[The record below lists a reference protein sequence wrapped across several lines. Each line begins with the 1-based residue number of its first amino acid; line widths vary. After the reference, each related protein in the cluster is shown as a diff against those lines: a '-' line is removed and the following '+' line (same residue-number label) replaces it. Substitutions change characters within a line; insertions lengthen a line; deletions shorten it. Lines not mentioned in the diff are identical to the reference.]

1 MSLSALEA
9 RGPEDHEETKM
20 PMTLVGQ
27 YDSPY
32 TRRVAVSLGLL
43 GFAFEHDARSVF
55 GDFDSMRT
63 TNPLGRVPS
72 LILADG
78 TTLIDSMAI
87 LDWLDQQV
95 GPERA
100 LLPVNGPARQAAL
113 QRIALA
119 TGTID
124 KVMATAYE
132 RFVRPERHR
141 WPDWIARCR
150 TQAEGG
156 LRALAGQPW
165 PEGARLGQDW
175 ITTACMIRYVRLADP
190 DLLPAGRHPT
200 LDAVAERCEA
210 LPAFKATWP
219 ADYVV
224 PSSD

>member
-1 MSLSALEA
+1 M
-9 RGPEDHEETKM
+9 R
-20 PMTLVGQ
+20 MTLVGQ

-43 GFAFEHDARSVF
+43 GFDFGHDARSVF
-55 GDFDSMRT
+55 VDFESMRT

-72 LILADG
+72 LILPG
-78 TTLIDSMAI
+78 RTTLIDSMAI

-100 LLPVNGPARQAAL
+100 LLPASGPARQEAL

-124 KVMATAYE
+124 KVMGAAYE
-132 RFVRPERHR
+132 RLVRPQRYR
-141 WPDWIARCR
+141 WPDWIVRCR

-156 LRALAGQPW
+156 LRALEEQVWLAD
-165 PEGARLGQDW
+165 ARLRQDAV
-175 ITTACMIRYVRLADP
+175 TTACMIRYVRLADP
-190 DLLPAGRHPT
+190 DLMQPGRYPT
-200 LDAVAERCEA
+200 LDALSDRCEA

-224 PSSD
+224 PASA

>member
-1 MSLSALEA
+1 MI
-9 RGPEDHEETKM
+9 
-20 PMTLVGQ
+20 LVGQ

-43 GFAFEHDARSVF
+43 GFEFEHDTRSVF
-55 GDFDSMRT
+55 ADFDSMRA

-78 TTLIDSMAI
+78 TTLIDSAAI

-100 LLPVNGPARQAAL
+100 LLPPGGAARQQAL

-124 KVMATAYE
+124 KVLGGAYE
-132 RFVRPERHR
+132 RLVRPSSYR
-141 WPDWIARCR
+141 WPDWLARCR

-156 LRALAGQPW
+156 LAALAALPW
-165 PEGARLGQDW
+165 PAAARLCQAW
-175 ITTACMIRYVRLADP
+175 VTTACMIRYVQLADP
-190 DLLPAGRHPT
+190 DLLKPGRYPA
-200 LDAVAERCEA
+200 LDLVSERCEA
-210 LPAFKATWP
+210 LPAFKATYP

-224 PSSD
+224 PASA

>member
-1 MSLSALEA
+1 M
-9 RGPEDHEETKM
+9 TM
-20 PMTLVGQ
+20 PMILVGQ

-43 GFAFEHDARSVF
+43 GFDFEHDARSVF
-55 GDFDSMRT
+55 ADFESMRA

-72 LILADG
+72 LILSDG
-78 TTLIDSMAI
+78 TTLIDSTAI

-95 GPERA
+95 GPQRA
-100 LLPVNGPARQAAL
+100 LLPASGPARQEAQ

-124 KVMATAYE
+124 KVMGAAYE
-132 RFVRPERHR
+132 RFVRPERYR
-141 WPDWIARCR
+141 WADWIARCR

-156 LRALAGQPW
+156 LRALAGQAW
-165 PEGARLGQDW
+165 SADARLCQDQ
-175 ITTACMIRYVRLADP
+175 ITTACMIRYVRLAAP
-190 DLLPAGRHPT
+190 DLLPTGRYLT
-200 LDAVAERCEA
+200 LDAVADRCEA

-224 PSSD
+224 PAPA

>member
-1 MSLSALEA
+1 MS
-9 RGPEDHEETKM
+9 

-32 TRRVAVSLGLL
+32 TRRVAVSLGML
-43 GFAFEHDARSVF
+43 GFAFEQDPRSVF
-55 GDFDSMRT
+55 ADFESMRG

-78 TTLIDSMAI
+78 TTLIDSGAI
-87 LDWLDQQV
+87 LDWLDLQV

-100 LLPVNGPARQAAL
+100 LLPPSGPARQEVL

-124 KVMATAYE
+124 KVMGAAYE
-132 RFVRPERHR
+132 RFVRPERYR
-141 WPDWIARCR
+141 WADWITRCR

-156 LRALAGQPW
+156 LQALAAQVW
-165 PEGARLGQDW
+165 PGDAPVRQDW
-175 ITTACMIRYVRLADP
+175 ITTACMMRYVRLADP
-190 DLLPAGRHPT
+190 GLLPTGRYPS
-200 LDAVAERCEA
+200 LDVVADRCEA

-224 PSSD
+224 PVTT

>member
-1 MSLSALEA
+1 MI
-9 RGPEDHEETKM
+9 
-20 PMTLVGQ
+20 TLVGQ

-43 GFAFEHDARSVF
+43 GVDFAHDTRSVF
-55 GDFDSMRT
+55 ADFDSLRA

-72 LILADG
+72 LILSDG
-78 TTLIDSMAI
+78 TVLIDSAAI

-100 LLPVNGPARQAAL
+100 LLPASGPARRDAL

-119 TGTID
+119 SGTID
-124 KVMATAYE
+124 KVMGSGYE
-132 RFVRPERHR
+132 RLVRPERYR

-156 LRALAGQPW
+156 LAALAAQRW
-165 PEGARLGQDW
+165 MADAKVGQDW
-175 ITTACMIRYVRLADP
+175 ITTACMMRYVRLADP
-190 DLLPAGRHPT
+190 GLLPIGRYPT
-200 LDAVAERCEA
+200 LDALSDRCEA

-219 ADYVV
+219 ADYAV
-224 PSSD
+224 PAAGTSKP

>member
-1 MSLSALEA
+1 MI
-9 RGPEDHEETKM
+9 
-20 PMTLVGQ
+20 LVGQ

-43 GFAFEHDARSVF
+43 GFEFEHDTRSVF
-55 GDFDSMRT
+55 ADFDSLRA

-78 TTLIDSMAI
+78 TTLIDSAAI

-100 LLPVNGPARQAAL
+100 LLPPGGPARQQAL

-124 KVMATAYE
+124 KVLGGAYE
-132 RFVRPERHR
+132 RLIRPSSYR
-141 WPDWIARCR
+141 WPDWLARCR

-156 LRALAGQPW
+156 LAALAALPW
-165 PEGARLGQDW
+165 PTDARLCQAW
-175 ITTACMIRYVRLADP
+175 VTTACMIRYVRLADP
-190 DLLPAGRHPT
+190 ALLRPGRYPA
-200 LDAVAERCEA
+200 LDMVAERCEA
-210 LPAFKATWP
+210 LPAFKATYP
-219 ADYVV
+219 AEYVV
-224 PSSD
+224 PPST

>member
-1 MSLSALEA
+1 MA
-9 RGPEDHEETKM
+9 
-20 PMTLVGQ
+20 MTLVGQ

-43 GFAFEHDARSVF
+43 GFTFEHDARSVF
-55 GDFDSMRT
+55 ADFDSMRS

-78 TTLIDSMAI
+78 TTLIDSAAI

-100 LLPVNGPARQAAL
+100 LLPMSGPMRQEAL

-124 KVMATAYE
+124 KVMGVAYE
-132 RFVRPERHR
+132 RLVRPERYR
-141 WPDWIARCR
+141 WADWIARYR

-156 LRALAGQPW
+156 LGALARLAW
-165 PEGARLGQDW
+165 PADTPLGQDW
-175 ITTACMIRYVRLADP
+175 ITTACMIQYVRLADP
-190 DLLPAGRHPT
+190 ELLPAGRYPA
-200 LDAVAERCEA
+200 LDALSARCEA
-210 LPAFKATWP
+210 IPAFKTTWP

-224 PSSD
+224 PASG

>member
-1 MSLSALEA
+1 
-9 RGPEDHEETKM
+9 M

-43 GFAFEHDARSVF
+43 GFAFEHDERSVF
-55 GDFDSMRT
+55 ADFDSMRG

-72 LILADG
+72 LILSDG
-78 TTLIDSMAI
+78 TTLIDSGAI

-100 LLPVNGPARQAAL
+100 LLPPGDPARQVAL

-124 KVMATAYE
+124 KVMGAAYE
-132 RFVRPERHR
+132 RFVRPERYR
-141 WPDWIARCR
+141 WADWVERCR
-150 TQAEGG
+150 TQADGG
-156 LRALAGQPW
+156 LRALASQPW
-165 PEGARLGQDW
+165 PADAPVRQDW
-175 ITTACMIRYVRLADP
+175 ITTACMMRYVRLAAA
-190 DLLPAGRHPT
+190 DLLPIGRYPI
-200 LDAVAERCEA
+200 LDAVADRCEA

-224 PSSD
+224 PASVRPGDRGR

>member
-1 MSLSALEA
+1 MI
-9 RGPEDHEETKM
+9 
-20 PMTLVGQ
+20 LVGQ

-43 GFAFEHDARSVF
+43 GFTFEQDARSVF
-55 GDFDSMRT
+55 ADFESMRA

-78 TTLIDSMAI
+78 TTLIDSGAI

-100 LLPVNGPARQAAL
+100 LLPANGPARQAAL

-124 KVMATAYE
+124 KVMGAAYE
-132 RFVRPERHR
+132 RFVRPERYR

-150 TQAEGG
+150 IQAEGG
-156 LRALAGQPW
+156 LAALAAHSW
-165 PEGARLGQDW
+165 PANAPLGQDW
-175 ITTACMIRYVRLADP
+175 ITTACMMRYVRLADP
-190 DLLPAGRHPT
+190 ELLPTGRHPS

-210 LPAFKATWP
+210 LPAFRATWP

-224 PSSD
+224 PASG